1 MLVNS
6 TNSIAIT
13 TPMIPSGL
21 NGVKRKPADAETN
34 PLLAAA
40 KRLKKDVMSTLV
52 LYIWCFY
59 LSISEI
65 GK

>member
-21 NGVKRKPADAETN
+21 NGVKRKSADVETN

-52 LYIWCFY
+52 RIWCFY

-65 GK
+65 CK